1 MEEPLASLLARL
13 KSEIEQGE
21 HGDLDRDE
29 LARLAGDVERR
40 LEADHDA
47 EHHDDSL
54 GDDLREGVGRFEA
67 SHPDLAAGIR
77 RAADALGGLGL

>member
-29 LARLAGDVERR
+29 LARLAGEVERR
-40 LEADHDA
+40 LEADHPR
-47 EHHDDSL
+47 HHDDGL
-54 GDDLREGVGRFEA
+54 GDELREGVGRFEA